1 MTTRVR
7 TMLAVVV
14 AGGTC
19 IVGAAARGEAITA
32 GMSGR
37 SSAAQYAAIADDIC
51 VGVPA
56 KEREMGLLAFRENII
71 SVAPLN
77 EIRFAG
83 KAKYSQTEG
92 VAIKLRATPGLSV
105 PWLERVNGCHVA
117 LVGAGRLAGNTG
129 STDPF
134 VISGT
139 TVGASEVYAGF
150 MLSVRGPNYD
160 AAREILQ
167 RSYALT
173 SPPTGVKTAS
183 LEAR

>member
-56 KEREMGLLAFRENII
+56 KEREMGLLAFRYNIM
-71 SVAPLN
+71 SVTPLN
-77 EIRFAG
+77 ATRFAG
-83 KAKYSQTEG
+83 KAKYSQMEG
-92 VAIKLRATPGLSV
+92 VAIKLRATPGISV

-117 LVGAGRLAGNTG
+117 LVASGRLPGNVG
-129 STDPF
+129 PSDPF
-134 VISGT
+134 ILPGT
-139 TVGASEVYAGF
+139 TVEASEVYAGF
-150 MLSVRGPNYD
+150 VLSLRGQNYD

-167 RSYALT
+167 RSYALI
-173 SPPTGVKTAS
+173 SPPGGVKTAA
-183 LEAR
+183 LEAH

>member
-19 IVGAAARGEAITA
+19 TVGAAARGEAITA

-56 KEREMGLLAFRENII
+56 KEREMGLLAFRENIV
-71 SVAPLN
+71 SMAPLN

-92 VAIKLRATPGLSV
+92 VAIKLRATPGISV

-117 LVGAGRLAGNTG
+117 LVASGRLPGNVG
-129 STDPF
+129 PSDPF
-134 VISGT
+134 ILPGT
-139 TVGASEVYAGF
+139 TVEASEVYAGF
-150 MLSVRGPNYD
+150 VLSLRGQNYD

-167 RSYALT
+167 RSYALI
-173 SPPTGVKTAS
+173 SPPGGVKTAA
-183 LEAR
+183 LEAH

>member
-19 IVGAAARGEAITA
+19 MVGAAACGETTTA
-32 GMSGR
+32 GTSGR

-56 KEREMGLLAFRENII
+56 KEREMGLLAFRENIV
-71 SVAPLN
+71 SMAPLN

-83 KAKYSQTEG
+83 KAKYSQTVG
-92 VAIKLRATPGLSV
+92 AAIKLRPTPGISV

-117 LVGAGRLAGNTG
+117 LVAAGRLPGNTG
-129 STDPF
+129 SMDPF
-134 VISGT
+134 VLPGT
-139 TVGASEVYAGF
+139 TVVASEVYAGF

-167 RSYALT
+167 RSYALI
-173 SPPTGVKTAS
+173 PTPGGVKTAS